1 MLVIRKKLF
10 ISSLFVT
17 TCAVTALSAGAH
29 LAKAAAVAAPN
40 ASLST
45 AGAYISGDNKL
56 LLSGKVDAPL
66 SDKLGAQLDGSDAW
80 GQGIN
85 RGAVAAHVFGRNS
98 KGLVGVTSLWG
109 RIGAQNVYRA
119 GLEGESYF
127 NDKLSFYLGGG
138 WQHGDSWTGKGTYST
153 YYTDVKGSYYIN
165 RNLVLSLTGN
175 AFSNI
180 RIGGGEAEWKPGR
193 EPYSLFAA
201 GGYAST
207 HNGYGMLG
215 VRYTFGDN
223 GATLEERD
231 RNYDPPD
238 NASGFA
244 SGGSSGI
251 GAPHVTLPPVG

>member
-1 MLVIRKKLF
+1 MLVTRKKSF
-10 ISSLFVT
+10 ISSLVVT
-17 TCAVTALSAGAH
+17 ACAATALSAGAH

-40 ASLST
+40 ASLSA
-45 AGAYISGDNKL
+45 AGAYIAGDNKL

-85 RGAVAAHVFGRNS
+85 RGTVAAHIFGRNS
-98 KGLVGVTSLWG
+98 KGLVGVTGLWG

-127 NDKLSFYLGGG
+127 NDKLSFYLGAG
-138 WQHGDSWTGKGTYST
+138 WQKGDSWTGHGTYST

-180 RIGGGEAEWKPGR
+180 RIGGGEAEWKPDHK
-193 EPYSLFAA
+193 PFSLFAA

-207 HNGYGMLG
+207 HSGYGMLG
-215 VRYTFGDN
+215 IRVPFNDN
-223 GATLEERD
+223 GASLEERD
-231 RNYDPPD
+231 RSYDPP
-238 NASGFA
+238 NTASGFVS
-244 SGGSSGI
+244 SGGSAI
-251 GAPHVTLPPVG
+251 GAPQVQLPPPG